1 MASTEL
7 ILTTGEHVEVE
18 GSAKE
23 VEAKIVEASRS
34 GSLEFAWLTE
44 TGTGQSVGVS
54 AGSVAALREAGESP
68 EPESS

>member
-1 MASTEL
+1 MASTQV
-7 ILTTGEHVEVE
+7 ILTTGEHLQVE
-18 GSAKE
+18 GSVKE

-44 TGTGQSVGVS
+44 TGTRRSVGVS

-68 EPESS
+68 DPESS